1 MKPIALV
8 ESLKLALLYPQIRH
22 PIAVSLGAIAGS
34 LSRYYLGLWSVQQF
48 GTNFPYGTLLINL
61 TGCLGIGF
69 VMTLAWEQIIIIS
82 PEVRLLVVVGF
93 LGSYTTFSTYELDA
107 LTLLRGDRIW
117 AAVAYWGGSAILG
130 LACVQLGVVLARWI
144 RELRVDS

>member
-8 ESLKLALLYPQIRH
+8 ESFKLALLHPQIRN

-34 LSRYYLGLWSVQQF
+34 LSRYYLSLWSVQQF
-48 GTNFPYGTLLINL
+48 GTSFPYGTLLINL

-69 VMTLAWEQIIIIS
+69 VMTLAWEQTIAIS
-82 PEVRLLVVVGF
+82 PEVRLLAVVGF

-117 AAVAYWGGSAILG
+117 AAVTYWGGSAILG
-130 LACVQLGVVLARWI
+130 LACVWLGVVLSRLI
-144 RELRVDS
+144 VNS